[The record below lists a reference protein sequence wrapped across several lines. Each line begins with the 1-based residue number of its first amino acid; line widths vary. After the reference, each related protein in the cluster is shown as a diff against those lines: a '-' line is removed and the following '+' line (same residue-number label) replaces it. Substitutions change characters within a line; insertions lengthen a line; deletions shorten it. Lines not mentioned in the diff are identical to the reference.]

1 VQVVSRRQR
10 VLLLN
15 RAFHPSGE
23 ATAVVFTQ
31 LASALGRRF
40 EVTAICGQPVDESVP
55 GSGSGGP
62 LPETVRVI
70 RVPHTR
76 FAKRHAVGRLL
87 NWVSYAVLTF
97 VVGLA
102 QPADVI
108 VVATD
113 PPILGI
119 VARLLGLWNGCAVIT
134 SCQDLYADV
143 ACRIGLVKPGRA
155 YHALDA
161 LTRWSLRRSD
171 LVVALSADMARLLEA
186 KRIPAAQIE
195 IIPNWADT
203 AAIAPV
209 GRDDTNPIVREQG
222 VAGRFTIVYAGN
234 IGLAQDFESWLEALQ
249 NLTVPRETWIALVF
263 GDGVRRAWLE
273 RRVDE
278 LGLSGNVRLLPR
290 QPNERLAAVLGAAS
304 LHVVPL
310 RKGLAGCV
318 APSKVYPILAAGRPF
333 LAIADRDCEMTREAL
348 EHGCGL
354 WAPAGDAT
362 AVRERL
368 EWALEHPDDLRRM
381 GARARA
387 RAVRFYDSVALL
399 DRWTEAVS
407 ARSSRGPIGRAGWPT

>member
-1 VQVVSRRQR
+1 MQVVSRRQR

-23 ATAVVFTQ
+23 ATAIVFTQ
-31 LASALGRRF
+31 LASALGRHF
-40 EVTAICGQPVDESVP
+40 DVTAICGQPIDDAT
-55 GSGSGGP
+55 GGDSDAP
-62 LPETVRVI
+62 LPRTVRVI

-76 FAKRHAVGRLL
+76 FAKQRTLGRLL
-87 NWVSYAVLTF
+87 NWASYAFLTLL
-97 VVGLA
+97 VGLV
-102 QPADVI
+102 QRADVI
-108 VVATD
+108 IVATD
-113 PPILGI
+113 PPILGV
-119 VARLLGLWNGCAVIT
+119 VARLLGLRHRCAVIT

-143 ACRIGLVKPGRA
+143 ACHIGMVKRGRA
-155 YHALDA
+155 YRVLDA
-161 LTRWSLRRSD
+161 VTRWSLRRSD
-171 LVVALSADMARLLEA
+171 LVVALSADMARLLET
-186 KRIPAAQIE
+186 KLVPAGQIQ

-209 GRDDTNPIVREQG
+209 GRDDSNPIVRELG
-222 VAGRFTIVYAGN
+222 LAGRFTIVYAGN

-249 NLTVPRETWIALVF
+249 NFDAPRDAWAALVV
-263 GDGVRRAWLE
+263 GDGVRRGWLE
-273 RRVDE
+273 RRVQE
-278 LGLSGNVRLLPR
+278 LGMAGNVRLLAR
-290 QPNERLAAVLGAAS
+290 QPHARLPAVLGAAS

-354 WAPAGDAT
+354 WAPAGDAA

-368 EWALEHPDDLRRM
+368 EWAFRHPDDLQRM
-381 GARARA
+381 GERARL
-387 RAVRFYDSVALL
+387 RAVASYDSVALL

-407 ARSSRGPIGRAGWPT
+407 SRSSRGPIARAGWPA